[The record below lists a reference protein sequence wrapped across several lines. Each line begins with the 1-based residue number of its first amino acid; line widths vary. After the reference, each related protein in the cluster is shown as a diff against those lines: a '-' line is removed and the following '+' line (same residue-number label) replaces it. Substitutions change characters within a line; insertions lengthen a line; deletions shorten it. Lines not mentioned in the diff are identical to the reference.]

1 MQKQELDQQVSSL
14 KHEMEA
20 LQAKTEDMLWD
31 EDLDAFM
38 ADFDACVSNI
48 NPSAPKRKKKRAA
61 SELSEDD
68 DDDDGCQD
76 EGNDDDCQDKG
87 DDNDGDFRLSSSS
100 SSSQKGLAAP
110 SKPKKRQR
118 PPEK

>member
-68 DDDDGCQD
+68 DDDGCQD

>member
-68 DDDDGCQD
+68 DDDGCQD
-76 EGNDDDCQDKG
+76 EGDDDDCQDKG

-100 SSSQKGLAAP
+100 SLSQKGLAAP